1 MKRKMISAALVAAFV
16 ILRTISLATAQE
28 VLPVIDLVSARPA
41 AQVKEPLPPPKGAPV
56 VIPGLA
62 APPCPAPHAPD
73 CCPPPVCHVCVPVPE
88 IKKIPHVS
96 YASIHKEVCFPR
108 CPPCGCGHGCGQCP
122 CPTTCGKP
130 RTIHRL
136 VKIVE
141 IEEREVCTCEAQCHA
156 PACPAPAPCAHGVPG
171 PVGEPLAPPKVMPN
185 RK

>member
-73 CCPPPVCHVCVPVPE
+73 C
-88 IKKIPHVS
+88 
-96 YASIHKEVCFPR
+96 